1 MNKQD
6 IIQSLQKLCSL
17 ESIPIDSIGELLFEF
32 KPIQEYLENLKYRSK
47 PENAANELLRHIFTN
62 TSGAQVV
69 TEVGYGRDFI
79 DYVIRENSGNPVLIE
94 LKPFFRMNP
103 KRTSLIKAPF
113 KFESHQEQ
121 IQKYLRHKNVEY
133 VILTNLHQ
141 AYIFSR
147 EAIIEFAPF
156 AQTTLSEILEGY
168 LLYDNFW
175 DTVRRFEDQQPKPD
189 LDTQFFESLK
199 KWIEKLSIV
208 EFKPGI
214 AFSKEELMVLFLN
227 KFIFIKTLEDYGSI
241 PYHFIQDK
249 YNKIVNEWEPKGFG
263 IVFKNFFSQIEEF
276 FQVYYD
282 TELFKSNFWDFIDPQ
297 KHNIETFK
305 TAFELILG
313 LDKWS
318 VTFGKGLVHYNYRQI
333 NEDVFG
339 KAYETWI
346 AENRKDEGIYYTPAS
361 ITEYMAQKIVNALFD
376 NDLEELKN
384 ELKKGEPD
392 QHRIEVLMTRI
403 QNIRII
409 DPTSGSGSFLIKVL
423 KAIYEK
429 YQIIEHLTKW
439 VYNIRHEDSFELP
452 ENVRFIQKF
461 RETYFFGA
469 GFELQQIS
477 SIILNHIFATDK
489 DERALDTA
497 KTNLWKEAVKLNPR
511 IYNYRKLNSD
521 KIHILPN
528 LELNFICGDSL
539 ADIDFEKQIG
549 IIASEFKPDIVRL
562 HQIRNEYL
570 NNPYQPEIIE
580 EVLEIKKKIRAKL
593 KPELQL
599 IEKPLF
605 FCSEYFYCF
614 FDETGEPLSASDRGF
629 AGVISNPPWEAI
641 KPVKKEFA
649 KQGKYDMDILHFK
662 KWFDDKL
669 KEDEAFCQRWQD
681 YTKFYEDYTAFLY
694 GKYERQSTGDPNYYK
709 FFMERDFQL
718 IGQGGLFCL
727 LVPSGFQTDEGSNR
741 LRQLLIENYHL
752 IELSSFENRG
762 YFVESEKDKVTLF
775 PDIIPKSEKYKVKL
789 FPDVH
794 PQFKFSIVFAQ
805 KTNQKDAYS
814 FKAKFYLHEPKELN
828 NDDFIEYNIEKIKK
842 FSPTNLC
849 IMEFKQQKDYELCS
863 KILQNRKLLLDTEI
877 YFRREFEVSS
887 NTKYLLSNAPKNKGL
902 KLVEGKTMHQF
913 CSNYGISK
921 YIVKNE
927 YSKIMILKEINKIY
941 KEFKIDKDKL
951 HEAFLHEKYLTEKD
965 CYRLVYR
972 RVGSSTNERT
982 LIASIAK
989 KDSILADSLN
999 YVPPF
1004 RYNMENGNLEQKI
1017 INYAEIIYFMSL
1029 FNSCVLNYYI
1039 RNKVS
1044 ANLSIFFVNEL
1055 PIAEASDIDKQRIVE
1070 LGFNLLYRKSNRDDF
1085 EDLKNEL
1092 KIEIDESRDLA
1103 EIRAELEFIIA
1114 KNLYQLDKSDWEY
1127 LTSTFTFG
1135 GASETKAELDRIIA
1149 LSREMW

>member
-1 MNKQD
+1 MNKQN

-17 ESIPIDSIGELLFEF
+17 ESIPIDSIRELLFEF

-47 PENAANELLRHIFTN
+47 PENAANELLREIFVN
-62 TSGAQVV
+62 TTGTQVI

-79 DYVIRENSGNPVLIE
+79 DYVIHENSGNPVLIE
-94 LKPFFRMNP
+94 LKPLFRRNP
-103 KRTSLIKAPF
+103 KNTALVKAPF

-156 AQTTLSEILEGY
+156 AQTTLAEILEGY

-175 DTVRRFEDQQPKPD
+175 DTVRRYEDQQPKPD

-199 KWIEKLSIV
+199 RWIEKLSSV
-208 EFKPGI
+208 DFKPNI
-214 AFSKEELMVLFLN
+214 PFSKEELTVLFLN

-241 PYHFIQDK
+241 PYRFIQDK
-249 YNKIVNEWEPKGFG
+249 YKSIANEWEPKGFG
-263 IVFKNFFSQIEEF
+263 IVFGNFFSQIENF

-376 NDLEELKN
+376 KDLEELKN
-384 ELKKGEPD
+384 ELKKGDPD
-392 QHRIEVLMTRI
+392 QHHIEVLMTRI

-429 YQIIEHLTKW
+429 YQTVEHLTKW
-439 VYNIRHEDSFELP
+439 VYNVRHEDSFELP
-452 ENVRFIQKF
+452 ENVRFIQNF
-461 RETYFFGA
+461 REKYSFGT

-477 SIILNHIFATDK
+477 SIILNHIFAADK

-539 ADIDFEKQIG
+539 CDIDSDKQIE
-549 IIASEFKPDIVRL
+549 IISSQFKQDIVRL

-570 NNPYQPEIIE
+570 KNPYQPEIIE
-580 EVLEIKKKIRAKL
+580 EVLEIRKKIRTRL
-593 KPELQL
+593 KQEILL
-599 IEKPLF
+599 IDKPLF
-605 FCSEYFYCF
+605 FCLEYFYCF
-614 FDETGEPLSASDRGF
+614 FDETGEPLSASERGF
-629 AGVISNPPWEAI
+629 SGVISNPPWEAI

-662 KWFDDKL
+662 KWFDEKL
-669 KEDEAFCQRWQD
+669 KEDEEFCQRWQD
-681 YTKFYEDYTAFLY
+681 YAKFYEDYTAFLY
-694 GKYERQSTGDPNYYK
+694 GKYERQSSGDPNYYK
-709 FFMERDFQL
+709 FFMERDFQ
-718 IGQGGLFCL
+718 IIRQNGLFCL

-741 LRQLLIENYHL
+741 LRELILDIYHL
-752 IELSSFENRG
+752 IEISSFENKG
-762 YFVESEKDKVTLF
+762 YYHE
-775 PDIIPKSEKYKVKL
+775 SEKYKIKL
-789 FPDVH
+789 FPEVDNR
-794 PQFKFSIVFAQ
+794 FKFSIVFAQ
-805 KTNQKDAYS
+805 KMKQEDVYS
-814 FKAKFYLHEPKELN
+814 FNAKFYLHNPEDLKT
-828 NDDFIEYNIEKIKK
+828 DTFISYDIDKIKM
-842 FSPTNLC
+842 FSTENLSM
-849 IMEFKQQKDYELCS
+849 MEFRTNKDYELCAAIINDHKLFNEYGFQLRTEFHMTNDS
-863 KILQNRKLLLDTEI
+863 KLFNALKKDKKGFYKLYEGKMIHQFNSAFAIHRYFIKESDAREKLLNKTI
-877 YFRREFEVSS
+877 YRIR
-887 NTKYLLSNAPKNKGL
+887 
-902 KLVEGKTMHQF
+902 
-913 CSNYGISK
+913 
-921 YIVKNE
+921 
-927 YSKIMILKEINKIY
+927 KEHRLTDE
-941 KEFKIDKDKL
+941 EFKKVKIPDNLVLD
-951 HEAFLHEKYLTEKD
+951 YQT
-965 CYRLVYR
+965 YRLVYR
-972 RVGSSTNERT
+972 TVGSSTNERT
-982 LIASIAK
+982 LISSIVPKNVFIGHSMNHGVNISYA
-989 KDSILADSLN
+989 IENNSLKAN
-999 YVPPF
+999 
-1004 RYNMENGNLEQKI
+1004 I
-1017 INYAEIIYFMSL
+1017 INYDELLFIMAI
-1029 FNSCVLNYYI
+1029 FNSLVLNYYI

-1044 ANLSIFFVNEL
+1044 ANLTMNFIYEL

-1070 LGFNLLYRKSNRDDF
+1070 SGFNLLYRKSNRDDY

-1092 KIEIDESRDLA
+1092 NIEIDESRDLA
-1103 EIRAELEFIIA
+1103 EMRAELEIIIA
-1114 KNLYQLDKSDWEY
+1114 KNLYQLNKSDWEY

-1135 GASETKAELDRIIA
+1135 GASETKAELDKIIA